1 MIVLSRIAF
10 HLAYKS
16 QYYYRFFQLF
26 FRSPD
31 VVRVGELD
39 FSRPDEDDARPQDV
53 TVDKIHIHPNYKP
66 PKYYN
71 DIAILKLS
79 RRVEYNRYVRPIC
92 LPEPDWR
99 KTYAGTHA
107 VLTGWGY
114 LSFGEC
120 ETCFITAVILC
131 FAHNFCHMMEIYQ
144 LCT

>member
-1 MIVLSRIAF
+1 MDEEEASPEFITMDRVWI
-10 HLAYKS
+10 HPNYKS
-16 QYYYRFFQLF
+16 PVTSHKFLQLL

-39 FSRPDEDDARPQDV
+39 FSRPDEEGARPVDI
-53 TVDKIHIHPNYKP
+53 TVNRVDIHPNYKP

-79 RRVEYNRYVRPIC
+79 HQAEYSRYVRPIC
-92 LPEPDWR
+92 LPEPGQR
-99 KTYAGTHA
+99 MTYVGTHA

-120 ETCFITAVILC
+120 ETFFVLT
-131 FAHNFCHMMEIYQ
+131 HMLQ
-144 LCT
+144 